1 MVGQT
6 VLRNDEMFWVADV
19 GVLYCTALKGYG
31 EGSDSLGRVDTQFA
45 TLYADTCCK
54 GCDGTPGKVLYL
66 RKKIRMRHH
75 SVIGR
80 VARLGLDRDEA

>member
-1 MVGQT
+1 M
-6 VLRNDEMFWVADV
+6 LRNVELVWVADV

-31 EGSDSLGRVDTQFA
+31 GGSDSLGRVDTHFA

-54 GCDGTPGKVLYL
+54 GCGGTPGKVLHL